1 MRQSQTGY
9 NSKKNIKTMAQVNH
23 YETKAAYTADASRL
37 KTKSAV
43 SYIAENNEV
52 IFDGVNTVV
61 DKQSAAEGDLAV
73 WDSVEGRVRF
83 IKAATIV
90 KAQIPAT
97 LKPFAVVL
105 GWRGERALLASLS
118 NASWSVWNIGR
129 ATAATNSRW
138 AHALEVRVSGISA
151 TSAGTLAITLK
162 SGASSDTVTATWSA
176 GTTATIADAISA
188 AIKTATTTANQNW
201 TAAADG
207 SDIIISHNASSVS
220 IIEKISGTGG
230 ASSARISAQDD
241 TDFQTTYGYIT
252 TTEYIRRRNGTN
264 SNFAGCNLA
273 KFYQYYSVNGT
284 AGTNVGLHSTTI
296 LRESSFNEAE
306 NPIVYKAYNG
316 DYKAY
321 LYGEH
326 LAQYPSA
333 YGTMLRD
340 GKDTTAWLAAQLGT
354 AVRGA
359 AEPRYP
365 AAWLAANYDGGVEGF
380 RVGAWWLPSVD
391 EMMLMMQ
398 KRRYNAAETSTEDP
412 VNDTLVKMGG
422 ATMYGN
428 GYYPWT
434 CGEYSNLSA
443 FIFTGRNGRVYY
455 GGKLTATSVR
465 PVSAF

>member
-1 MRQSQTGY
+1 
-9 NSKKNIKTMAQVNH
+9 MAQVNQ
-23 YETKAAYTADASRL
+23 YETRAAYATDASRL

-52 IFDGVNTVV
+52 IFDGVNIVV

-90 KAQIPAT
+90 KAQMPAT

-105 GWRGERALLASLS
+105 GWRGDRVLLTSLS

-129 ATAATNSRW
+129 AGAATNSRW

-176 GTTATIADAISA
+176 GTTTTIANAISA
-188 AIKTATTTANQNW
+188 AIKTSSATANRNW

-207 SDIIISHNASSVS
+207 SDIIISHSIYTEG

-230 ASSARISAQDD
+230 AASARISAHDD
-241 TDFQTTYGYIT
+241 TNFQNTYGYT
-252 TTEYIRRRNGTN
+252 TAVEYVRRKNGMRGAY
-264 SNFAGCNLA
+264 AGCNLA
-273 KFYQYYSVNGT
+273 KFYQFYSANGD
-284 AGTNVGLHSTTI
+284 ANTNVKLHSTVI
-296 LRESSFNEAE
+296 LRENAFNEAN

-340 GKDTTAWLAAQLGT
+340 GKETTAWLAAQLGT

-398 KRRYNAAETSTEDP
+398 KRRYNATETGTEDP

-422 ATMYGN
+422 DAMYGN
-428 GYYPWT
+428 SCYLWT
-434 CGEYSNLSA
+434 CGEYSYYMA
-443 FIFTGRNGRVYY
+443 FMYY
-455 GGKLTATSVR
+455 GYDGSVNGSGYYKHYACSVR
-465 PVSAF
+465 PVSEF